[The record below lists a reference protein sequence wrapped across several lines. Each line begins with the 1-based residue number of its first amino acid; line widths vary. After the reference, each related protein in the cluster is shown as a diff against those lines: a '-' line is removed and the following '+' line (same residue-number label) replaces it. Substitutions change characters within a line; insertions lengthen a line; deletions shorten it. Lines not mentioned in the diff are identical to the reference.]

1 MEVFYNIMEI
11 IFTLAENFFI
21 MYFSTKLLGFN
32 NKVNSTLRKVLP
44 VIFFVILN
52 ILTFSIEVLPKYE
65 GIITIIGVVSAIV
78 YAIICL
84 DSKIYIRIVVPILMF
99 MIIGV
104 CSGLMLYGIGLFS
117 DSSVSV
123 VSNSGSIERVAAGI
137 LVHIVIYI
145 IGIVMYIKLKR
156 VKIDL
161 SIREWQVICVIVG
174 SMLVEIVGCHFVIN
188 NGKLTQSQKIV
199 MLTIVLLIICISFIL
214 YYLIMKISKYNKKL
228 LEESLI
234 RIQLEENAKNI
245 VDIDKYYRNLKILEH
260 DVRHHYTIIDTMLS
274 ENKIDEAREYM
285 TKFIDKSVSVINLP
299 IVVNSSMVNAILSS
313 KFTECKEKNITYSA
327 RVTGEIPQNMEMDVC
342 IILANILDNAI
353 NACEKEDE
361 PSIGLEIYR
370 DKNYLNI
377 EVFNKISESVLQKN
391 PKLSTSKLN
400 KDKHGI
406 GTLSIK
412 TTVENHNGMVQYFE
426 EDNKFISSVIL
437 QLN

>member
-21 MYFSTKLLGFN
+21 MYFSTKLLVFN
-32 NKVNSTLRKVLP
+32 SKVNSTLRKVLP
-44 VIFFVILN
+44 AAFFVILN

-65 GIITIIGVVSAIV
+65 GIITIFGVALAIV

-84 DSKIYIRIVVPILMF
+84 DSKIYIRILVPTLMF

-117 DSSVSV
+117 SSSVPLLI
-123 VSNSGSIERVAAGI
+123 NGGSIERVTAGI

-145 IGIVMYIKLKR
+145 VGIVVYLKFKKI
-156 VKIDL
+156 KIDI
-161 SIREWQVICVIVG
+161 SIREWQAICVIVG
-174 SMLVEIVGCHFVIN
+174 AMLVEILGCHLVIN
-188 NGKLTQSQKIV
+188 DGELTQGQKK
-199 MLTIVLLIICISFIL
+199 LILMMEILVICISFIL
-214 YYLIMKISKYNKKL
+214 YFLIMKISRYNKKL

-234 RIQLEENAKNI
+234 RVQLEENAKNI
-245 VDIDKYYRNLKILEH
+245 ADMDKYYRNLKILEH
-260 DVRHHYTIIDTMLS
+260 DVKHHYTIIDTMLS

-285 TKFIDKSVSVINLP
+285 TNFIDKSVSIINLP

-313 KFTECKEKNITYSA
+313 KFTECKEKNITYSV

-353 NACEKEDE
+353 NASENEEK
-361 PSIGLEIYR
+361 PTIGLDIYR

-377 EVFNKISESVLQKN
+377 EVYNKISKSVLQEN
-391 PKLSTSKLN
+391 PKLSTSKSN

-412 TTVENHNGMVQYFE
+412 ATVENHNGMVQYFE

-437 QLN
+437 QLD